1 MSNAKF
7 GAKEVMDVV
16 LYDMETDKPVIQFDS
31 LKTSSISVTSEKVY
45 ARGGKG
51 NPKLITWEIN
61 KEATLTIED
70 ALISPKSMELVSG
83 IARKVGVQTI
93 RMRQTT
99 EYENGENKGKM
110 YPLKADA
117 TGKIV
122 LAFAPNTDVSKILV
136 YPFDSDCEEDALFD
150 MTGATLDKESKT
162 LTIEVAKDQRVV
174 VYYDY
179 DSEATAETYVI
190 DAEHF
195 SGTYKLVGDTV
206 LRNQKTGKDE
216 AFQVTIPNL
225 KFTSN
230 LELGFAAE
238 GDPST
243 TTFECEVMRDTD
255 TGAMI
260 QMVKY

>member
-1 MSNAKF
+1 MANAKF

-93 RMRQTT
+93 RMRQVT
-99 EYENGENKGKM
+99 EYENGENKGKL
-110 YPLKADA
+110 YPLKADS
-117 TGKIV
+117 TGKIT
-122 LAFAPNTDVSKILV
+122 LAFAPNTTVDKVLV
-136 YPFDSDCEEDALFD
+136 YPYDSDCEDNALFD
-150 MTGATLDKESKT
+150 MTGATLDGNV
-162 LTIEVAKDQRVV
+162 LTVTAAKDNRVV

-179 DSEATAETYVI
+179 DSTETAETYVI

-216 AFQVTIPNL
+216 AFQITIPNL

-243 TTFECEVMRDTD
+243 TTFECEVMQDVD

>member
-70 ALISPKSMELVSG
+70 ALISPKSLELVSG

-93 RMRQTT
+93 RMRQVT
-99 EYENGENKGKM
+99 EYENGENKGKL

-117 TGKIV
+117 DGKIN
-122 LAFAPNTDVSKILV
+122 LAFAPNTTVDKVLV
-136 YPFDSDCEEDALFD
+136 YPYDSDCVEEDLYD
-150 MTGATLDKESKT
+150 MTGATLSGTE
-162 LTIEVAKDQRVV
+162 LTIAEAAGQRVV

-243 TTFECEVMRDTD
+243 TTFECEVMRDSD

>member
-1 MSNAKF
+1 MNDKF

-16 LYDMETDKPVIQFDS
+16 LYDMATNKPTIQFDS

-70 ALISPKSMELVSG
+70 ALISPKSLELISG
-83 IARKVGVQTI
+83 IARKIGVQTI
-93 RMRQTT
+93 HMRQTT
-99 EYENGENKGKM
+99 EYENGENKGKL

-117 TGKIV
+117 DGKIQ
-122 LAFAPNTDVSKILV
+122 LAFKPNGTVDKVLV
-136 YPFDSDCEEDALFD
+136 YPYDADCEDDKLFD
-150 MTGATLDKESKT
+150 MTGATLDATTNE
-162 LTIEVAKDQRVV
+162 LTIADAADQRVV

-179 DSEATAETYVI
+179 DSSETAETYVI

-216 AFQVTIPNL
+216 AFQITIPNL

-243 TTFECEVMRDTD
+243 TTFECEIMRDYD
-255 TGAMI
+255 TGSMI

>member
-16 LYDMETDKPVIQFDS
+16 LYDMETDRPVIQFDS

-83 IARKVGVQTI
+83 IARKIGVQTI
-93 RMRQTT
+93 RMRQIT
-99 EYENGENKGKM
+99 EYENGENKGKL
-110 YPLKADA
+110 YPLKAGS
-117 TGKIV
+117 TGKIT
-122 LAFAPNTDVSKILV
+122 LAFKPNTTVDKILV
-136 YPFDSDCEEDALFD
+136 YPVEADCEEESLYD
-150 MTGATLDKESKT
+150 MDGATLEGNILT
-162 LTIEVAKDQRVV
+162 LAAAAGKAVV
-174 VYYDY
+174 VYYNY
-179 DSEATAETYVI
+179 DSEETAETYVI

-238 GDPST
+238 GDPTT
-243 TTFECEVMRDTD
+243 TTFECEIMRDSD
-255 TGAMI
+255 TGVMI

>member
-70 ALISPKSMELVSG
+70 ALISPKSLELVSG

-93 RMRQTT
+93 RMRQVT
-99 EYENGENKGKM
+99 EYENGENKGKL

-117 TGKIV
+117 DGNIT
-122 LAFAPNTDVSKILV
+122 LAFKPNSDVSKVLV
-136 YPFDSDCEEDALFD
+136 YPYDADCEEDSLFD
-150 MTGATLDKESKT
+150 MTGATLADNV
-162 LTIEVAKDQRVV
+162 LTIAEAAGQRVV

-243 TTFECEVMRDTD
+243 TTFECEVMRDSD

>member
-1 MSNAKF
+1 MGNAKF

-16 LYDMETDKPVIQFDS
+16 LYDMETDKPIIQFDS

-51 NPKLITWEIN
+51 NPKLITWETN

-70 ALISPKSMELVSG
+70 ALISPKSIELISG

-99 EYENGENKGKM
+99 EFDKGENKGKL

-122 LAFAPNTDVSKILV
+122 LAFEPCTTVDKVLV
-136 YPFDSDCEEDALFD
+136 YPYDADCEEEALISTAD
-150 MTGATLDKESKT
+150 ATLEQNV
-162 LTIEVAKDQRVV
+162 LTVAAAANKRVV

-179 DSEATAETYVI
+179 ESAETAETYVI

-216 AFQVTIPNL
+216 AFQITIPNL
-225 KFTSN
+225 KFASN

-243 TTFECEVMRDTD
+243 TSFECEIMQDVDAGT
-255 TGAMI
+255 MI

>member
-1 MSNAKF
+1 M
-7 GAKEVMDVV
+7 
-16 LYDMETDKPVIQFDS
+16 
-31 LKTSSISVTSEKVY
+31 
-45 ARGGKG
+45 
-51 NPKLITWEIN
+51 
-61 KEATLTIED
+61 
-70 ALISPKSMELVSG
+70 
-83 IARKVGVQTI
+83 
-93 RMRQTT
+93 
-99 EYENGENKGKM
+99 
-110 YPLKADA
+110 
-117 TGKIV
+117 
-122 LAFAPNTDVSKILV
+122 
-136 YPFDSDCEEDALFD
+136 
-150 MTGATLDKESKT
+150 
-162 LTIEVAKDQRVV
+162 